1 MMRSGNP
8 ALSEKTFQ
16 IEDSTTSTVMTLEGT
31 ATKTMI
37 LLGIV
42 VLVAAVTWSQTYAA
56 LETAEVSVHEIE
68 GYTRSISQLP
78 GASWGY
84 LMGGMLGGLIVAL
97 ITIFSPRMSPIT
109 APIYAAFEGLFLGVF
124 SAMFEYMYPG
134 IIPQAVTITFGT
146 LFTLLV
152 VYRLRLIRATENFK
166 LGVMAATGGI
176 CLVYLISFI
185 MSFFGGGG
193 LSMIHST
200 GMFGIGFSLFVV
212 VIAALNL
219 VMDFDFIESGVEQG
233 APKYMEWY
241 AGFGL
246 LVTLIW
252 LYIEIVRLLA
262 KLRSRN

>member
-1 MMRSGNP
+1 
-8 ALSEKTFQ
+8 
-16 IEDSTTSTVMTLEGT
+16 
-31 ATKTMI
+31 
-37 LLGIV
+37 
-42 VLVAAVTWSQTYAA
+42 
-56 LETAEVSVHEIE
+56 
-68 GYTRSISQLP
+68 
-78 GASWGY
+78 
-84 LMGGMLGGLIVAL
+84 
-97 ITIFSPRMSPIT
+97 
-109 APIYAAFEGLFLGVF
+109 
-124 SAMFEYMYPG
+124 MFEYMYPG

-166 LGVMAATGGI
+166 LGVTAATGGI
-176 CLVYLISFI
+176 CLVYLISFV
-185 MSFFGGGG
+185 MSLFGGGG

-200 GMFGIGFSLFVV
+200 SLFGIGFSLFVV

-219 VMDFDFIESGVEQG
+219 VMDFDFIESGVERG

-262 KLRSRN
+262 KLRDR